1 MTYLAP
7 LLVFLLLAAPGIRLL
22 TLSWKTREVPELL
35 CGLYFLGASI
45 GISLRVLG
53 TSLQWSD
60 PELSL
65 SLNSI
70 GHVALASGTI
80 FMAVFTQRVFHAAS
94 HGAKTFA
101 GFTIA
106 AIMGTTLHSFLSGQ
120 IVVENSFSLVA
131 TNTARIVPT
140 AWAFVESFRYWRA
153 MKRRA
158 NLGLSDPVV
167 TNRFLLWSLWTGGV
181 SGLPLI
187 ALMVRVAALVMF
199 GGQALNESNGGELA
213 PQVLALIRLA
223 FLVIV
228 PVSVTALSLSFFPPR
243 IYIARLRSRAEA
255 YPATAST

>member
-1 MTYLAP
+1 MTYVAP
-7 LLVFLLLAAPGIRLL
+7 LIVFLLLAAPGLRLL
-22 TLSWKTREVPELL
+22 TLAWKTREAPELL
-35 CGLYFLGASI
+35 CGLYFIGASI
-45 GISLRVLG
+45 CISLRVLG

-65 SLNSI
+65 SLNSV

-94 HGAKTFA
+94 PGAKAFA
-101 GFTIA
+101 GVTIA
-106 AIMGTTLHSFLSGQ
+106 AIIGTTFHSFLSGQ

-158 NLGLSDPVV
+158 NLGISDPVV

-181 SGLPLI
+181 SGLPLV
-187 ALMVRVAALVMF
+187 ALMVRVAGLIMF
-199 GGQALNESNGGELA
+199 GDDALNESNGGELA
-213 PQVLALIRLA
+213 PQAMALIRLA

-243 IYIARLRSRAEA
+243 TYLARLRAQPEA
-255 YPATAST
+255 DPAIAST